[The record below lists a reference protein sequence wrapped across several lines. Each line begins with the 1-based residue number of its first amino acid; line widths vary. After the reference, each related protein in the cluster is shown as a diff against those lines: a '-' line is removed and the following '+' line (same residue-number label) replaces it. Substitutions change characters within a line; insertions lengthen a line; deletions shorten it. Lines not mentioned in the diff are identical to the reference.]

1 MGDTGMEER
10 ESLNSQA
17 ASGLMEA
24 GARMPVYFLC
34 HGAGPWP
41 WVPEMHD

>member
-1 MGDTGMEER
+1 MVDTGMEER

-24 GARMPVYFLC
+24 GARMPVYVLC
-34 HGAGPWP
+34 HGAGL
-41 WVPEMHD
+41 